1 MKKILF
7 SLLALF
13 ATCIAQAQTSIMA
26 TLTHNGKTTIYYGA
40 DALVEAAAA
49 SAYGDRITLTS
60 GVFNAPTLTK
70 AVSICGAGMEPDT
83 INHVEPTTLRG
94 KLTLAFEDS
103 LNTNFSIDRVLM
115 PEGMFVGNATVNASY
130 TRCKIL
136 GNGFDVDNTYRFTQL
151 NSNFVHCVLSFV
163 DLTKS
168 STYTFLNCAMGEIN
182 FNAVDNPR
190 VELKN
195 CIING
200 GCSSW
205 KNVGMENCIY
215 AYGPA
220 YDCDASF
227 TKSTYAL
234 NCLSICT
241 SDNPFEHSYNTTN
254 YIYKPDNS
262 SDPSAKYGAVFKTFR
277 GDITKDSNFELT
289 EEAKA
294 KYLGTDGKEIGIYG
308 GYTYKPTSSSLN
320 VRKFK
325 VADKTNAEGKLQVEI
340 VVGTDY

>member
-94 KLTLAFEDS
+94 VLTLAFEDS

-115 PEGMFVGNATVNASY
+115 PEGLFVENATVNASY
-130 TRCKIL
+130 TRCKFL
-136 GNGFDVDNTYRFTQL
+136 DNGFEVNETYRHTQL
-151 NSNFVHCVLSFV
+151 NSNFVHCVLSQV
-163 DLTKS
+163 ELTVS
-168 STYTFLNCAMGEIN
+168 STYTFLNCAMGELD
-182 FNAVDNPR
+182 FTGASNPS

-200 GCSSW
+200 GCRSW
-205 KNVGMENCIY
+205 INVGMENCIY
-215 AYGPA
+215 AYGAA
-220 YDCDASF
+220 YDSDASF

-241 SDNPFEHSYNTTN
+241 SNNPFEYSYNTTN
-254 YIYKPDNS
+254 YIYR
-262 SDPSAKYGAVFKTFR
+262 PSASSNTNDKYGSVFKTFR

>member
-94 KLTLAFEDS
+94 KLKLAFEDS

-151 NSNFVHCVLSFV
+151 NSNFVHCVLSNV

-168 STYTFLNCAMGEIN
+168 STYTFLNSVLFGLYMSV
-182 FNAVDNPR
+182 VDNPR
-190 VELKN
+190 VEMKN
-195 CIING
+195 CIVLANG
-200 GCSSW
+200 EVSSW
-205 KNVGMENCIY
+205 ENVGMENCIY
-215 AYGPA
+215 AYTLSNYSGNQ
-220 YDCDASF
+220 F
-227 TKSTYAL
+227 TKTTYAL
-234 NCLSICT
+234 NCLAISSN
-241 SDNPFEHSYNTTN
+241 SDPFKYSYNTTN
-254 YIYKPDNS
+254 YVFKSLYNS
-262 SDPSAKYGAVFKTFR
+262 TIPYGSVFKTFR

-289 EEAKA
+289 EEAKT